1 MAAVQVVDQPLRYTW
16 SFTVALNCFCKPFL
30 CKGSGVYVLPVKK
43 HSVVF
48 PEEENLGSQI
58 LSGVTAKWS
67 CPVSDSGQQQVAKE

>member
-1 MAAVQVVDQPLRYTW
+1 M
-16 SFTVALNCFCKPFL
+16 
-30 CKGSGVYVLPVKK
+30 LPVKK

-67 CPVSDSGQQQVAKE
+67 CPVSDNGQQQVAKG